1 MVIARMKKLQVL
13 LLLPIWVFFSASW
26 RFTEEKD
33 LYPVLKEA
41 DFHRGGQIKGISW
54 DLHVQNYER
63 GELKNELTLFVEAS
77 SLAERQFALIAF
89 LEPKKFKG
97 QKLLLRDNNMWFSK
111 IDLRQP
117 VAISSRQRLSGS
129 AANADVASANYY
141 NDYTIISSKEEQLD
155 GQACWLLI
163 LEAKNPLV
171 PYLRIDYW
179 VTKQDHLGIQALFY
193 GKSSKLIKSARFEY
207 TNVVAYQAKKENFI
221 SRITIRDNVNTDD
234 QTILNISN
242 IHFENF
248 SSAKFQKDRLQD

>member
-1 MVIARMKKLQVL
+1 MKKRYALR
-13 LLLPIWVFFSASW
+13 LLPLLFFFSTSW
-26 RFTEEKD
+26 KFTEEKD
-33 LYPVLKEA
+33 LLTILKEA

-54 DLHVQNYER
+54 DLHVLNYEQGR
-63 GELKNELTLFVEAS
+63 LKNKLTLFVEAS
-77 SLAERQFALIAF
+77 SVEERQFALIAF

-117 VAISSRQRLSGS
+117 VAISNRQRLSGS

-141 NDYTIISSKEEQLD
+141 NDYTIISAKEELLD
-155 GQACWLLI
+155 GQACWVLA
-163 LEAKNPLV
+163 LEAKNSLV

-179 VTKQDHLGIQALFY
+179 ITKQEHLGIQTLFY

-207 TNVVAYQAKKENFI
+207 TNAVAYHTKKENFI
-221 SRITIRDNVNTDD
+221 SKITIRDNINTEN

-242 IHFENF
+242 IRFDSF
-248 SSAKFQKDRLQD
+248 SHAKFQKDRLQD